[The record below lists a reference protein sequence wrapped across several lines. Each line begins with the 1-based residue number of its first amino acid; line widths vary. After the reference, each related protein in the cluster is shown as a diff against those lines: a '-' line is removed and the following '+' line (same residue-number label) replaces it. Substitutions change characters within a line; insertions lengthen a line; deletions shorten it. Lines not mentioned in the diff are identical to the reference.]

1 MLCKFTHSIYLS
13 EDQRIY
19 LEKSKNNSP
28 LITVNLVNTGMLM
41 IATTFYGSS
50 ELKIWM
56 CELSTF
62 LQIKHKSINWLVLII
77 HNISDEW
84 E

>member
-1 MLCKFTHSIYLS
+1 
-13 EDQRIY
+13 
-19 LEKSKNNSP
+19 
-28 LITVNLVNTGMLM
+28 MLM